1 MENDQ
6 QSLSELKPFTA
17 EVIKILKGI
26 PAGYVAT
33 YGQVARMAG
42 SPRAAR
48 QVVRILHSMS
58 KKYKL
63 PWHRVVNAKGEI
75 AVPNDESRELQRM
88 LLEAEGVSFTKDG
101 RVNLEQFANRTK

>member
-1 MENDQ
+1 MT
-6 QSLSELKPFTA
+6 PFTE
-17 EVIKILKGI
+17 EVVRILKSI
-26 PAGYVAT
+26 PEGVVVT

-58 KKYKL
+58 EKHDL

-75 AVPNDESRELQRM
+75 NVPNEEAKVEQRRRLQ
-88 LLEAEGVSFTKDG
+88 EEGVFLTKDG
-101 RVNLEQFANRTK
+101 RIDWNKMQQKDGSAE

>member
-1 MENDQ
+1 MNREHKSVTQ
-6 QSLSELKPFTA
+6 LAPFTA
-17 EVIKILKGI
+17 EVVQILKEI
-26 PAGYVAT
+26 PPGYVVT

-58 KKYKL
+58 EKYGL

-75 AVPNDESRELQRM
+75 AVPNNDSREVQRL

-101 RVNLEQFANRTK
+101 RVDLARFEK

>member
-1 MENDQ
+1 MGNDGQ
-6 QSLSELKPFTA
+6 LRPFTA
-17 EVIKILKGI
+17 EVLRILKEI
-26 PAGYVAT
+26 PPGYVVT

-58 KKYKL
+58 RKYKL

-75 AVPNDESRELQRM
+75 AVPDDDSREWQRM
-88 LLEAEGVSFTKDG
+88 LLETEGVLFTEDG
-101 RVNLEQFANRTK
+101 RVDLKQFKSFDRDH

>member
-1 MENDQ
+1 MDRESKETENR
-6 QSLSELKPFTA
+6 LTPFTI
-17 EVIKILKGI
+17 EVVRILKEI
-26 PAGYVAT
+26 PPGYVVT

-58 KKYKL
+58 EKYGL
-63 PWHRVVNAKGEI
+63 PWHRVVNVKGEI
-75 AVPNDESRELQRM
+75 AVPNNDSREVQRL

-101 RVNLEQFANRTK
+101 CVDLTCFEK